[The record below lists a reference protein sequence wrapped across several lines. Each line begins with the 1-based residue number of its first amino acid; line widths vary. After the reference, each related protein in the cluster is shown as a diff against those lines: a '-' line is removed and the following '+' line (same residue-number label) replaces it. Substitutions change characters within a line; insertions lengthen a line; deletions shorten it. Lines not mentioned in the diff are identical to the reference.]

1 MERYKFSIAFTL
13 TGLILVIHAI
23 ILRSAFFSVFES
35 WCSLSL
41 ICVGASYF
49 FGSPSVFGKKRDGGI
64 YKVNFVLLLPYFLY
78 VWGVW
83 YIMRLLSKEEN
94 YNYLDAGIWIGRR
107 LVGKEVP
114 DNIELIVDLTS
125 EFAELKSVLYGRNYI
140 CLPVLD
146 GYVPKKDDFIALL
159 KKVNEFKCDIYIH
172 CAEGH
177 GRTGLVAAALLILK
191 GKAESA
197 EEALQKIKLAREKV
211 NLNSDQ
217 YNFLS
222 GMINDIRD
230 YIIR

>member
-23 ILRSAFFSVFES
+23 LLKAALFSVFEV
-35 WCSLSL
+35 WCGLSL
-41 ICVGASYF
+41 ICVGVSYL
-49 FGSPSVFGKKRDGGI
+49 FGSPSIFGKKSDGGI
-64 YKVNFVLLLPYFLY
+64 CKVNFVLLLPYFLY

-83 YIMRLLSKEEN
+83 YIMRLINKEEK
-94 YNYLDAGIWIGRR
+94 YNYLDTGIWIGRR
-107 LVGKEVP
+107 LVGNEVP

-125 EFAELKSVLYGRNYI
+125 EFAELKSVSYGRNYI

-146 GYVPKKDDFIALL
+146 GYVPKKDDFISLL
-159 KKVNEFKCDIYIH
+159 KKVNEFKGDVYIH

-197 EEALQKIKLAREKV
+197 EEALQIIKLAREKV
-211 NLNSDQ
+211 NLNSEQ
-217 YNFLS
+217 YYFLS
-222 GMINDIRD
+222 GMVNEIRD
-230 YIIR
+230 YISR